1 MEAVNGSYFK
11 VIYTD
16 WYIEGGERKPHGNGT
31 HPAIC
36 DFIQDAIKRNLKMDW
51 ADVLQKNAEEK
62 VIKFGH
68 SELINYFGRNFS
80 KNIISSNQIM
90 DDDSIYIYPIEIK
103 ATLSG
108 LNELNKFKI
117 GDVLYEYYLRDI
129 IPIDVLNHLKTG
141 KVKILINIIH
151 DPLYDENNI
160 RKFEIQLNKLGIDG
174 SNIIFLGGSK
184 FEEYY
189 EKHPDSRVKIYNGH
203 LFIRG
208 YVDQIKEFPCIGN
221 LGYLCE
227 LFKEED
233 LDKTIIRKN
242 KFISPNRTM
251 EKPQRAIM
259 GYFALKYDLLKE
271 GLFTFIQKTSKD
283 RLQSSIEKVY
293 DDSIDNIKKYTSEL
307 EEMLPYED
315 DTDMLL
321 PEQKSNFGS
330 KNNKKTWYSDSYF
343 HLVTETFFGPNVFL
357 SEKVFKPIS
366 NLQPFLV
373 FGDYATLAELKRLGF
388 KTFEPFIDESY
399 DLEKDPKK
407 RILLLEKELLKLKN
421 MSIEEMHNWYYS
433 IIDILLY
440 NQKHLYTFASY
451 ECFEEIFEKIKF
463 DYEQNKTQWNLQ
475 EKKLL

>member
-11 VIYTD
+11 LIYTD
-16 WYIEGGERKPHGNGT
+16 WYIENGDRKPHGNGT

-51 ADVLQKNAEEK
+51 SEALQRNAEEK

-68 SELINYFGRNFS
+68 SELINYFSRNFP
-80 KNIISSNQIM
+80 KNIISSNQIL
-90 DDDSIYIYPIEIK
+90 DDEFIYIYPIEIK

-108 LNELNKFKI
+108 LNDLNKFKI
-117 GDVLYEYYLRDI
+117 DDISYEYYLRDI
-129 IPIDVLNHLKTG
+129 IPNDILQHLKTG

-160 RKFEIQLNKLGIDG
+160 RKFEIQLSRLGIDG

-189 EKHPDSRVKIYNGH
+189 KKHSDSNVKIYNGH

-208 YVDQIKEFPCIGN
+208 YVDQIKEFPCVGN
-221 LGYLCE
+221 LGYMCE

-233 LDKTIIRKN
+233 FDNSIIRKH
-242 KFISPNRTM
+242 KFICPNRTM
-251 EKPQRAIM
+251 EKAQRAIM
-259 GYFALKYDLLKE
+259 GYFALKYDLLND
-271 GLFTFIQKTSKD
+271 GMFTFVQKLPKDKLQNAIQ
-283 RLQSSIEKVY
+283 KVY
-293 DDSIDNIKKYTSEL
+293 DDTNENIEKYTSQL
-307 EEMLPYED
+307 ASLLPYED
-315 DTDMLL
+315 DTNELL

-373 FGDYATLAELKRLGF
+373 FGDYLTLAELKRLGF

-399 DLEKDPKK
+399 DSEKDPKK

-421 MSIEEMHNWYYS
+421 MSIEEIHNWYYS
-433 IIDILLY
+433 ITDILLY
-440 NQKHLYTFASY
+440 NQNHLYTFESY
-451 ECFEEIFEKIKF
+451 ECFEEIFQKIQL
-463 DYEQNKTQWNLQ
+463 DYKKQTQWNLQ